1 MKILIYVLLIL
12 AALGLLTFFCFC
24 IVFYSPKRKP
34 GAGEDYSLPK
44 GKVYEPYWDL
54 MLEGMEQNAKTPHE
68 DVYKTSF
75 DGLRLHGKYY
85 ESCPGAPIELMMH
98 GYRGTAQ
105 RDFSVGLVRCNQVG
119 HNALVIEQRASGKSG
134 GNVISFGINERWDCL
149 SWVDYILDRFGP
161 DCRIILTGI
170 SMGAATV
177 MIAAGKDL
185 PDNVIG
191 VLADCGYSS
200 AEAIIKKTIREMKLP
215 PTLLYPFV
223 KLGAKIF
230 GHFDLDE
237 TSPLEAMKNCKL
249 PIIFIHGE
257 DDDFVPCDMSREV
270 YEACR
275 SPKLLLTVPGAGH
288 GLGYIMDLEG
298 YLKAVAEFSTKYMT
312 PTKVVNR
319 QIPKEY

>member
-177 MIAAGKDL
+177 LMAGGMEL
-185 PDNVIG
+185 PENVVGI
-191 VLADCGYSS
+191 LADCGYTSPK
-200 AEAIIKKTIREMKLP
+200 AIIGKVCRQIHLP
-215 PTLLYPFV
+215 PGLLYPFIR
-223 KLGAKIF
+223 LGAKLF
-230 GHFDLDE
+230 GGFDLE
-237 TSPLEAMKNCKL
+237 EYSPLEAMKKCHL
-249 PIIFIHGE
+249 PVIFFHGE
-257 DDDFVPCDMSREV
+257 DDDFVPCAMSRENF
-270 YEACR
+270 EACMG
-275 SPKLLLTVPGAGH
+275 PKRLVTIPEAGH
-288 GLGYIMDLEG
+288 GLA
-298 YLKAVAEFSTKYMT
+298 YLVDPETYVAELSVFSERYW
-312 PTKVVNR
+312 
-319 QIPKEY
+319 QIGTRVTG